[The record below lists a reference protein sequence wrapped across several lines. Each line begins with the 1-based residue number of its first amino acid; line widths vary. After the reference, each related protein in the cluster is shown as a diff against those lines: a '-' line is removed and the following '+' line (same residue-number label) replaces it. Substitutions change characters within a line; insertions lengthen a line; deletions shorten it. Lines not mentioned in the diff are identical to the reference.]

1 MFLHRV
7 FLLTCNLQGVTVLS
21 IYLAKRKCFVYGV
34 KMRNENK
41 KRQTG
46 CPITF
51 GLDTFGDRW
60 SLLIIREIMLRGKKT
75 YSEFIE
81 ADEGIATNIL
91 IDRLKHLEAE
101 GIVEKNRDPDNRRSF
116 IYTLTKKGRDL
127 APIILEIVIWA
138 GEHDQRPFAL
148 KTVLAKIDKDR
159 EGFESEL
166 RAE

>member
-1 MFLHRV
+1 M
-7 FLLTCNLQGVTVLS
+7 
-21 IYLAKRKCFVYGV
+21 K
-34 KMRNENK
+34 NENK

-91 IDRLKHLEAE
+91 ISRLKHLEAE
-101 GIVEKNRDPDNRRSF
+101 GIIEKSRDPDNRRSF
-116 IYTLTKKGRDL
+116 LYSLTKKGRDL
-127 APIILEIVIWA
+127 APIMLEIIIWS
-138 GEHDQRPFAL
+138 GEHDHRPYAL
-148 KTVLAKIDKDR
+148 KTVLEKIKNDR
-159 EGFESEL
+159 EGFETSL
-166 RAE
+166 RTE